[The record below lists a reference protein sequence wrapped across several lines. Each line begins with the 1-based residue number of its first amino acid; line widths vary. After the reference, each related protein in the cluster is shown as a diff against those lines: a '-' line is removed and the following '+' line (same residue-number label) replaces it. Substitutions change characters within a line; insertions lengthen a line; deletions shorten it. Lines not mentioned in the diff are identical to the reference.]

1 MKWLSPN
8 EVQINYSVKRSTAF
22 RLIKEYEESGGEVIK
37 IGKIRRVPEEQ
48 FTEFLLKRSK

>member
-1 MKWLSPN
+1 MKWLGSN

-48 FTEFLLKRSK
+48 FTQFLLERSK